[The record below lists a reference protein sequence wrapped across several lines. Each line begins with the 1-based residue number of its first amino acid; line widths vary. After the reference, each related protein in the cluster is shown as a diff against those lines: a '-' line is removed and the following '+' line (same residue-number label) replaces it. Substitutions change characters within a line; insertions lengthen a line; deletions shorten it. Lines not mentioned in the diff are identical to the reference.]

1 VKIVHHRGP
10 IGNQGTAG
18 GKQQAVDRTPE
29 EVAMGITREIPAG
42 EPFELAGRIVG
53 LERKTG
59 RAVLVERRSSTW
71 RIDGYTIESSALGGP
86 PMHNGELHPDADE
99 LLYLLSGRIRVRLEL
114 EGGDREA
121 EVRPGQALAIPRG
134 TWHRIIVDEPGQ
146 LINVTP
152 GPGGQHR
159 PIREA

>member
-1 VKIVHHRGP
+1 LSHHDGR
-10 IGNQGTAG
+10 IGNPGHRR
-18 GKQQAVDRTPE
+18 GKQQQAVDWTPKE
-29 EVAMGITREIPAG
+29 AAMGITREIPAG

-53 LERKTG
+53 LERETG
-59 RAVLVERRSSTW
+59 RAVLVERSSSAW

-134 TWHRIIVDEPGQ
+134 TWHQIIVDEPGQ
-146 LINVTP
+146 LVNVTP

-159 PIREA
+159 PLQEA

>member
-1 VKIVHHRGP
+1 
-10 IGNQGTAG
+10 
-18 GKQQAVDRTPE
+18 
-29 EVAMGITREIPAG
+29 MGITREIPAG
-42 EPFELAGRIVG
+42 EPFELAGSSG
-53 LERKTG
+53 WSG
-59 RAVLVERRSSTW
+59 RRVAPCSWRRSGTW

-114 EGGDREA
+114 EGGDQEA
-121 EVRPGQALAIPRG
+121 EVRPGQALAIPRD

>member
-1 VKIVHHRGP
+1 VTIVHHRGP
-10 IGNQGTAG
+10 IGNHGTAG

-42 EPFELAGRIVG
+42 EPFGLAG
-53 LERKTG
+53 
-59 RAVLVERRSSTW
+59 
-71 RIDGYTIESSALGGP
+71 
-86 PMHNGELHPDADE
+86 
-99 LLYLLSGRIRVRLEL
+99 
-114 EGGDREA
+114 
-121 EVRPGQALAIPRG
+121 
-134 TWHRIIVDEPGQ
+134 RIIVDEPGP

>member
-1 VKIVHHRGP
+1 VKIVTSRRAYREP
-10 IGNQGTAG
+10 GNRC
-18 GKQQAVDRTPE
+18 GKQQAVDWTPE
-29 EVAMGITREIPAG
+29 EAAMGITREIPAG

-53 LERKTG
+53 LERETG
-59 RAVLVERRSSTW
+59 RAVLVERSSSMW

-134 TWHRIIVDEPGQ
+134 TWHQIIVDEPGQ
-146 LINVTP
+146 LVNVTP

-159 PIREA
+159 PLREA

>member
-1 VKIVHHRGP
+1 VKIVHQRGP
-10 IGNQGTAG
+10 LGNHGTPG
-18 GKQQAVDRTPE
+18 GKQQAVDWTPE
-29 EVAMGITREIPAG
+29 EAAMGITREIPAG

-53 LERKTG
+53 LERETG
-59 RAVLVERRSSTW
+59 RAVLVERSSGTW
-71 RIDGYTIESSALGGP
+71 RINGYTIESSALGG
-86 PMHNGELHPDADE
+86 NGELHPDADE
-99 LLYLLSGRIRVRLEL
+99 PLYLLSGRIRVRLEL

-134 TWHRIIVDEPGQ
+134 TWHRIIVDEPAQ

-159 PIREA
+159 PLREA

>member
-1 VKIVHHRGP
+1 
-10 IGNQGTAG
+10 
-18 GKQQAVDRTPE
+18 VDRTAE
-29 EVAMGITREIPAG
+29 EAAMGITREIPTG

-53 LERKTG
+53 LERETG
-59 RAVLVERRSSTW
+59 R
-71 RIDGYTIESSALGGP
+71 
-86 PMHNGELHPDADE
+86 ELHPDADE

-134 TWHRIIVDEPGQ
+134 TWHQIIVDEPGQ
-146 LINVTP
+146 LVNVTP

-159 PIREA
+159 PLREA

>member
-1 VKIVHHRGP
+1 
-10 IGNQGTAG
+10 
-18 GKQQAVDRTPE
+18 
-29 EVAMGITREIPAG
+29 MGITREIPAG

-114 EGGDREA
+114 DLSTIAVREGTDPHRHCN
-121 EVRPGQALAIPRG
+121 RRLAGHCRK
-134 TWHRIIVDEPGQ
+134 
-146 LINVTP
+146 
-152 GPGGQHR
+152 
-159 PIREA
+159 